1 MSLISKNTKIIFIYV
16 GLYMCMLF
24 AKNTNAVLT
33 ISQMERN
40 ETVIIIDSQTHI
52 DYGLAYPVTY
62 EFSIPDGSNNL
73 KTYRKFKSN
82 QTWSLV
88 TEKTNNDFFNG
99 IEAVR
104 FNYDLNIAY
113 TSVGFSDL
121 SDSIFIKITDSEENN
136 MGATY
141 IRMSQYYDN
150 RDAVVTSTADDWASW
165 CNEKFIQTCQIF
177 RSYKLW
183 LSCAVVT
190 SGNDYDTW
198 VDIQNQ
204 LDSGFVEVV
213 SHSRTH
219 PYVPYENLEGE
230 VLGSKQDLIEN
241 LELPNH
247 NRYGVREYIYAWVAP
262 YGEYDE
268 DIDIMVSVGKYL
280 VSRMYFGNEHVFSGW
295 DQSLYKFNPIGVSTE
310 VGPLWLG
317 TTDTVLLNDT
327 FDEVISNGG
336 IYHVMCHPN
345 ILEWDEEYP
354 WVHLEHISN
363 RNNIWYVGFG
373 HMYSYRFLQSVY
385 PSLNIENS
393 NYFPIPD
400 KITLEQ
406 NYPNPFNPLTTIK
419 YRLLEDSLVDIAI
432 YDLSGLRIEKIA
444 SGWQEKGDYLI
455 EWEAISSEGEGLSSG
470 VYFYR
475 LKTGNVIKTKRMLLL
490 K

>member
-1 MSLISKNTKIIFIYV
+1 
-16 GLYMCMLF
+16 MLF

-62 EFSIPDGSNNL
+62 EFSIPNGSNNL
-73 KTYRKFKSN
+73 KTYRKFKSIQN
-82 QTWSLV
+82 WTQII
-88 TEKTNNDFFNG
+88 EKTNDDFFNG

-104 FNYDLNIAY
+104 FDHEIGIAY
-113 TSVGFSDL
+113 VSIGFSDL
-121 SDSIFIKITDSEENN
+121 SDTIFIKITDNVENN
-136 MGATY
+136 MDITY
-141 IRMSQYYDN
+141 SGMSQYYDN

-177 RSYKLW
+177 RSYNLW

-190 SGNDYDTW
+190 SGVNDNTW
-198 VDIQNQ
+198 LDVQNQ

-219 PYVPYENLEGE
+219 PYVPYENIEGE

-241 LELPNH
+241 LELPQH
-247 NRYGVREYIYAWVAP
+247 NRYGIREYIYAWVAP

-280 VSRMYFGNEHVFSGW
+280 VSRMYYGNEHVFSDW

-327 FDEVISNGG
+327 FDEVILNGG

-354 WVHLEHISN
+354 WAHLDHISN
-363 RNNIWYVGFG
+363 RKNIWYVGFG

-393 NYFPIPD
+393 SYFPIPD
-400 KITLEQ
+400 KIILEQ

-419 YRLLEDSLVDIAI
+419 YRLLEDSSVDIAI
-432 YDLSGLRIEKIA
+432 YDLSGLTIDKIV

-455 EWEAISSEGEGLSSG
+455 EWEATSSEGEGLSSG
-470 VYFYR
+470 VYLYR